1 MSNKLIIEELISNV
15 KNNRNIENIIIIPK
29 EISRNILM
37 QMLNINNTRNV
48 KIYYKDEYV
57 FKLKNEDK
65 NKFIKNDFIFLRSS
79 LENTD
84 SIFDKY
90 NLIHEIE
97 NINDLLNIFF

>member
-48 KIYYKDEYV
+48 KIY
-57 FKLKNEDK
+57 
-65 NKFIKNDFIFLRSS
+65 
-79 LENTD
+79 
-84 SIFDKY
+84 
-90 NLIHEIE
+90 
-97 NINDLLNIFF
+97 